1 MEIMIIVI
9 EMLGIFLFLIGF
21 AYLFKAQGVKEANKF
36 IVDNYKPNNVYKK
49 FLENTN
55 NWYNNYIKKSKY
67 YTCFAVVLFIVLI
80 LMIIIYV

>member
-9 EMLGIFLFLIGF
+9 KILGIFLFLIGF

-55 NWYNNYIKKSKY
+55 D
-67 YTCFAVVLFIVLI
+67 
-80 LMIIIYV
+80 